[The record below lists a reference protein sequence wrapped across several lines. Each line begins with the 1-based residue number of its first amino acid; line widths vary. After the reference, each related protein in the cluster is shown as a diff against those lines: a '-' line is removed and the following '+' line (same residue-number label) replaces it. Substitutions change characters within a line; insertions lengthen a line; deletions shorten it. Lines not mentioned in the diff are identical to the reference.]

1 VGRGKGTLALARSI
15 GKCIE
20 ISTVLEIEDIQG

>member
-1 VGRGKGTLALARSI
+1 MRERNSCPAGRSI
-15 GKCIE
+15 GKCMD